1 MFQTPDLA
9 DLAAHEH
16 CALMRLYAE
25 TQLRCSTHISEQHR
39 HIQQLQT
46 TIFQLRAQAVIRET
60 ALCWE
65 RETRLTLQ
73 AQLATWYAAQSP
85 YQIAI
90 AADAQALA
98 ADTTSQR
105 TTELLICQTGCVL
118 DDNHWRDND
127 QCKRTGKPCLLAAQ
141 PQALDQLRAPHHPSL
156 ATESN
161 HENAA

>member
-1 MFQTPDLA
+1 MFQTSDLA

-25 TQLRCSTHISEQHR
+25 TQTRCSAHISEQHR
-39 HIQQLQT
+39 HIEQLQA

-65 RETRLTLQ
+65 RETRLALQ
-73 AQLATWYAAQSP
+73 AQLAPWYAAQSP
-85 YQIAI
+85 HQIAT
-90 AADAQALA
+90 ASDAQALA
-98 ADTTSQR
+98 ADTASQR

-118 DDNHWRDND
+118 DGDHWRDND

-141 PQALDQLRAPHHPSL
+141 PQALDLLHAPQHPSQ
-156 ATESN
+156 ATEPS
-161 HENAA
+161 HEDVA